1 MKLLA
6 YFIIP
11 FYTFL
16 FARGYGWLTT
26 NFSVI
31 ANSVKGGIGFAI
43 WGILI
48 GLYLYLI
55 HRKLKKVMV
64 LPTGC
69 RILLPVSLILLFCAV
84 TTPYLPNDMPLKAS
98 LHILF
103 AFVFGVSILL
113 YFLWIILIEYRQSS
127 NRYRPLFTAILG
139 ISVGVLLPLSYSWNC
154 QQRPGN
160 LYDHHHLC
168 FGLPAM
174 GNPAVS
180 CQGCRIDSILKRV
193 SQNPTIL
200 RYPLVPEFIRFS
212 SFSFSLACFLFSAH
226 GRCSP

>member
-1 MKLLA
+1 MPLRPSHESACLQALLQRTVSALKLLA

-55 HRKLKKVMV
+55 HRKLKTVLT

-69 RILLPVSLILLFCAV
+69 RILLPVSLVLLFCAV

-113 YFLWIILIEYRQSS
+113 YFLWIILIQYRQSP

-139 ISVGVLLPLSYSWNC
+139 IIVGS
-154 QQRPGN
+154 
-160 LYDHHHLC
+160 
-168 FGLPAM
+168 
-174 GNPAVS
+174 
-180 CQGCRIDSILKRV
+180 
-193 SQNPTIL
+193 
-200 RYPLVPEFIRFS
+200 
-212 SFSFSLACFLFSAH
+212 CFLFLIAGIVSSALETFMTITISVLAY
-226 GRCSP
+226 RLWETQLSASRETP

>member
-55 HRKLKKVMV
+55 HRKLKTVLT

-69 RILLPVSLILLFCAV
+69 RVLLPASLVLLFCAV

-113 YFLWIILIEYRQSS
+113 YFLWIILIQYRQSP

-139 ISVGVLLPLSYSWNC
+139 IIVGS
-154 QQRPGN
+154 
-160 LYDHHHLC
+160 
-168 FGLPAM
+168 
-174 GNPAVS
+174 
-180 CQGCRIDSILKRV
+180 
-193 SQNPTIL
+193 
-200 RYPLVPEFIRFS
+200 
-212 SFSFSLACFLFSAH
+212 CFLFLIAGIVSSALETFMTITISILAY
-226 GRCSP
+226 RLWETQLSASREAS